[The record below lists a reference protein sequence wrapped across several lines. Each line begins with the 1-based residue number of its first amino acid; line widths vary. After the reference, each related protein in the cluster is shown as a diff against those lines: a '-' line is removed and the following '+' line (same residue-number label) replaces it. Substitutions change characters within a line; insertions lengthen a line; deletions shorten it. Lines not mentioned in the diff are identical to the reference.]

1 MKRVIVYVEGS
12 SDQLAMEELLA
23 DLLARLRAAGVA
35 VKFFPTDGKKRLMLQ
50 TPIKAANTLRN
61 DVRAVVIALPGLY
74 PPNVAFDHTTFEEL
88 AQALRQEFEQ
98 VLVRKRLDDVQLQKR
113 FHVFCFKHDL
123 EALVLA
129 AERQLASRLGI
140 SSVARTWAK
149 PVEDQDHH
157 VPPKRVVERLFEA
170 HGDRY
175 QDTVDAPLI
184 LGAARYPEI
193 AAACPQCFKPFV
205 DYLESL
211 LDGGIPW
218 PTMQPQ

>member
-1 MKRVIVYVEGS
+1 MKKVIVYVEGP
-12 SDQLAMEELLA
+12 SDRLAMEELLA
-23 DLLARLRAAGVA
+23 DLLARLQTAGVV
-35 VKFFPTDGKKRLMLQ
+35 VKFIPTDGKKKLMLH
-50 TPIKAANTLRN
+50 TPTKAVNILRN
-61 DVRAVVIALPGLY
+61 DPQAVVTALPDLY
-74 PPNVAFDHTTFEEL
+74 PPNVSFEHSTFEEL
-88 AQALRQEFEQ
+88 AHGLCHEFERA
-98 VLVRKRLDDVQLQKR
+98 LVRKRLDDVQLQKR

-129 AERQLASRLGI
+129 AERQLASHLGV
-140 SSVARTWAK
+140 SSVKCTWTR
-149 PVEDQDHH
+149 PVEYQDHH

-205 DYLESL
+205 DLLESL